1 MSTNSEVVVVDR
13 DLVVDPVV
21 VDPVVVDPVVVDPV
35 VVDPVVVDPVVD
47 PVVVDPVVVDPVVVD
62 PVVVDPVVD
71 PVVECL
77 NSSGKRTREEEDG
90 IHDGDEEE
98 APVNEKRSRPLQR
111 NHNCPVCEK
120 IV

>member
-13 DLVVDPVV
+13 DL
-21 VDPVVVDPVVVDPV
+21 
-35 VVDPVVVDPVVD
+35 
-47 PVVVDPVVVDPVVVD
+47 VVDPVVVDPVVVD

-111 NHNCPVCEK
+111 NHSCPVCEK